1 MNSSLS
7 KTADRASS
15 PRCAQ
20 NAAFSFL
27 VLWHHPSFTS
37 GVASAIVMDGFDGDG
52 ELCNGGSSGA
62 ALRADGGSFDP
73 ASAAARARDAA
84 LAQETLGAEQRVD

>member
-1 MNSSLS
+1 MNSFLS

-37 GVASAIVMDGFDGDG
+37 GVVMDGFDGDG
-52 ELCNGGSSGA
+52 ELCKGGSSGA

-84 LAQETLGAEQRVD
+84 LAQESLGAEQRVD